1 MAVSDSWL
9 RAVNGKPQ
17 AKIVTKSDR
26 EGLSVRVTPKGKVIF
41 QYRYRWQG
49 KGDRID
55 IGTYPAISLKDARDS
70 ALFYRRELEQHRN
83 PKVVKRT
90 RKQQSVDAHTV
101 ESVIRDWWEK
111 TLKNVQVNAIAI
123 LRSFEIYV
131 FPKIGNLPH
140 DETHLHVWLSLIEEV
155 VKAKPAIGARI
166 LLYAKTAHRWG
177 IRRGIISLNP
187 LIDVTPQD
195 LGVKVQPGERILSED
210 ELRVLFALIDAPD
223 YNPRNALIIK
233 LALLFGSRIG
243 ELLKAKMADFDFTKG
258 IWTVPPENHKTGR
271 KSKKPI
277 IRPIIPAAEELIKT
291 AKTMICAS
299 DYLFTVSGGRPLRIN
314 GHNAFIPYLNKKMAR
329 RSENYTHWSIHDL
342 RKTMRTGVAELTQPH
357 VAEIMLGHKL
367 PGVWQ
372 VYDKHT
378 YLEEQREAYERWWNK
393 VNQIVY
399 PSPNPEYPA
408 GQN

>member
-17 AKIVTKSDR
+17 AKMVTKSDR

-70 ALFYRRELEQHRN
+70 ALFYRGELEQHRN

-90 RKQQSVDAHTV
+90 RKQKSVEARTV

-111 TLKNVQVNAIAI
+111 SLKNSQVKAGEI

-140 DETHLHVWLSLIEEV
+140 NETHLHVWLSLIEEV

-166 LLYAKTAHRWG
+166 LRYTKTAHRWG

-187 LIDVTPQD
+187 LIDVTSQD
-195 LGVKVQPGERILSED
+195 LGVKTQQGERVLSSN

-223 YNPRNALIIK
+223 YNPRNALIIN
-233 LALLFGSRIG
+233 LALLFGCRIG

-258 IWTVPPENHKTGR
+258 IWTVPPENHKTGC

-277 IRPIIPAAEELIKT
+277 IRPIIPAAEELIRT
-291 AKTMICAS
+291 AKKLNYGS
-299 DYLFTVSGGRPLRIN
+299 DYLFTVSEGKPLCVS
-314 GHNAFIPYLNKKMAR
+314 GHISFISNLNKKMAR
-329 RSENYTHWSIHDL
+329 RFENYTHWSIHDL

-367 PGVWQ
+367 PGIWQ

-378 YLEEQREAYERWWNK
+378 YLEEQREAYDRWWNK